1 MQCLECTS
9 HITQALLLLFTQQP
23 STLCHTIHDIDGI
36 VIGMNIKYNM
46 YVHCTVHQSFLLFL
60 GPFDCT
66 IPIPRIQMFLDV
78 HTSTRIMKVLKNV
91 PSLSGPQGGRCGRA
105 EGHHKPLQ
113 SPGPQLA
120 RPAPIRRRWN
130 KSRHCRSELRNLSLS
145 PALAWPAT
153 NNQHDK
159 RLLSDTSGIVDSLV
173 EPYYVKLK
181 ALSRSIIAL

>member
-1 MQCLECTS
+1 MFGVHLSHHTS
-9 HITQALLLLFTQQP
+9 SPPPI
-23 STLCHTIHDIDGI
+23 HTAAPIHPVPHHTWYWWYCDRDEYKIQH
-36 VIGMNIKYNM
+36 
-46 YVHCTVHQSFLLFL
+46 VHCTVHQSFLLFL

-130 KSRHCRSELRNLSLS
+130 KSRHCRSELRDLSLS
-145 PALAWPAT
+145 PTLAWPAT

-159 RLLSDTSGIVDSLV
+159 RLHSDRSGTV
-173 EPYYVKLK
+173 ELYVLGFIKVNNWFL
-181 ALSRSIIAL
+181 IN